1 MPTRTLAGRGRRFP
15 AALLLLAALA
25 VGSGPELTGF
35 SRPDPAGGHAAKDP
49 AIQDPTPKATLAL
62 ARIDK
67 AALATLTLE
76 QVEGL
81 RSVLELRTSW
91 LVAGPLDAF
100 ERLSRAGT
108 PVEVIDRDP
117 RDRWFEVTVGP
128 RTEGEPGRRAR
139 TDERGREAR
148 QSVVALETDVWI
160 RAAADQAPGPAT
172 PPGSRV
178 IRISAVGG
186 PSLAFAAQR
195 VIQRVPAA
203 QADVRDD
210 PRIAALAAEVS
221 ADRLRAGVEALQS
234 FQTRDATT
242 TGSLSAANFLYDYF
256 RGIGL
261 ATRYED
267 FTFAGTIDGVRVTG
281 LPATNIVVTIPG
293 TVSPEQIVV
302 VGAHYD
308 SFGREQTRVF
318 APGADDNA
326 SGSAALME
334 IGLVLS
340 RQPCDFT
347 VRIVAFGAEEYGLHG
362 SRVHAVAARAAGE
375 HILAVLNLDMIGF
388 TDRVPEDLDVVVDT
402 RSEWLAARYIAV
414 TDKYAPLPT
423 TRRLDPLLRAS
434 DHAPFWDNGYS
445 AMLGIEDAVLNNPYY
460 HRATDRVETLN
471 FDFASGAVR
480 ATLAVAADL
489 AQPSRTPAPPLR
501 PSART
506 SFLRSLVSR
515 VKLTELSW
523 SQPSDRQAVGYH
535 VYRSVTPHGSY
546 QRVTGSPVTATSFTD
561 RVTSAADQVAY
572 YVVTAVDAAGR
583 ESNYSVEVDDGT
595 IRQ

>member
-1 MPTRTLAGRGRRFP
+1 MPSPTLAGRARRFP
-15 AALLLLAALA
+15 ALLLLVLSAALLLRPGVQA
-25 VGSGPELTGF
+25 SG
-35 SRPDPAGGHAAKDP
+35 D
-49 AIQDPTPKATLAL
+49 AL

-67 AALATLTLE
+67 AALATITID

-100 ERLSRAGT
+100 EKLSRAGT
-108 PVEVIDRDP
+108 PVEVIDRDA

-128 RTEGEPGRRAR
+128 RTEGEPGRRPPA
-139 TDERGREAR
+139 DERGREAPG
-148 QSVVALETDVWI
+148 SMVALESGVWI
-160 RAAADQAPGPAT
+160 AAAADQAAGPAT
-172 PPGSRV
+172 TPGSRV
-178 IRISAVGG
+178 IRISAAGG
-186 PSLAFAAQR
+186 QSLALAAQR
-195 VIQRVPAA
+195 VIQRVPAS
-203 QADVRDD
+203 QADVRED

-242 TGSLSAANFLYDYF
+242 TGALSAANFLHDYF
-256 RGIGL
+256 RGLGL

-267 FTFAGTIDGVRVTG
+267 FTFPATIDGVRLTA
-281 LPATNIVVTIPG
+281 LPATNIVATIPG

-326 SGSAALME
+326 SGTAALME
-334 IGLVLS
+334 IGRVLS

-362 SRVHAVAARAAGE
+362 SRAHAAAARAAGE
-375 HILAVLNLDMIGF
+375 RILAVLNLDMIGF
-388 TDRVPEDLDVVVDT
+388 TDRLPEDLDVVVDT
-402 RSEWLAARYIAV
+402 QSEWLAARYLAV
-414 TDKYAPLPT
+414 ADKYAPLAM

-445 AMLGIEDAVLNNPYY
+445 ALLGIEDAVLNNPYY
-460 HRATDRVETLN
+460 HRATDLVETLN
-471 FDFASGAVR
+471 FDFASATVR

-489 AQPSRTPAPPLR
+489 AQPSRAPAPPLR

-506 SFLRSLVSR
+506 SYLRSLFSR

-523 SQPSDRQAVGYH
+523 SQPSDRQAAGYH
-535 VYRSVTPHGSY
+535 VYRTTTPHGSY
-546 QRVTGSPVTATSFTD
+546 QRLTAQPVTATSFAD
-561 RVTSAADQVAY
+561 RVTSEADLVSY
-572 YVVTAVDAAGR
+572 YVVTTVDAAGR

-595 IRQ
+595 IRR

>member
-1 MPTRTLAGRGRRFP
+1 MPLRTLARRGP
-15 AALLLLAALA
+15 AALLLLSALA
-25 VGSGPELTGF
+25 IGSGQDLT
-35 SRPDPAGGHAAKDP
+35 PN
-49 AIQDPTPKATLAL
+49 AL
-62 ARIDK
+62 GRIDK
-67 AALATLTLE
+67 TALATLTLE
-76 QVEGL
+76 HVEGL

-117 RDRWFEVTVGP
+117 RDRWFEVTVGL
-128 RTEGEPGRRAR
+128 RTEGEPGRRAPA
-139 TDERGREAR
+139 DERGREAPGAAP
-148 QSVVALETDVWI
+148 VPLESGVWI
-160 RAAADQAPGPAT
+160 AAAADQAAGPAAA
-172 PPGSRV
+172 PGSRV
-178 IRISAVGG
+178 IRVSAAGG
-186 PSLAFAAQR
+186 PALALAAQR

-221 ADRLRAGVEALQS
+221 ADRLRAGVETLQS

-256 RGIGL
+256 RGLGL

-308 SFGREQTRVF
+308 SFAREQTRVF

-334 IGLVLS
+334 IGRVLS
-340 RQPCDFT
+340 RQPFDFT

-362 SRVHAVAARAAGE
+362 SRAHAVAARAAGE
-375 HILAVLNLDMIGF
+375 QILAVLNLDMIGF

-414 TDKYAPLPT
+414 TDRYAPLPT

-535 VYRSVTPHGSY
+535 VYRSATAHGSY
-546 QRVTGSPVTATSFTD
+546 QRVTGSPVNATSFTD

-572 YVVTAVDAAGR
+572 YVVTSVDAAGR